1 MLGCGKYFPIR
12 KYLLTK
18 EAPKLSIPENAL
30 SEVERQKAVAAAKIN
45 LPWWYVALFALVWT
59 VLLGGG
65 GAARDHARLGIPELP
80 YTLVASMALIVLL
93 IEFRRRSGLH
103 TLWGSTPYPALK
115 RQLARTIGAM
125 AGSALVELGLFLLNE
140 RWSGSP
146 WTILVIA
153 ALSGC
158 LVAGQLRR
166 VNLEI
171 RHDIREGQLGN
182 A

>member
-1 MLGCGKYFPIR
+1 M
-12 KYLLTK
+12 
-18 EAPKLSIPENAL
+18 SIPEDAL
-30 SEVERQKAVAAAKIN
+30 SEVARQKAAAAAKVT

-59 VLLGGG
+59 TLLGGE
-65 GAARDHARLGIPELP
+65 GAARDHAQLGIPELP

-103 TLWGSTPYPALK
+103 VLWSSTPYPALK

-125 AGSALVELGLFLLNE
+125 VGSALVELGLFLLND
-140 RWSGSP
+140 RWGGTP
-146 WTILVIA
+146 WAVLVVA